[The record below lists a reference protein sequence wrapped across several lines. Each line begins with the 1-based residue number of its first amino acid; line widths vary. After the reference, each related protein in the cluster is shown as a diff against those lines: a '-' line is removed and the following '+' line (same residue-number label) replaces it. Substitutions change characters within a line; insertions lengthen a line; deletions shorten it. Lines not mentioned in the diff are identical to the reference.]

1 MPRITG
7 TAPSFQKTFVAAEAL
22 AAHRLV
28 IQSSTDGQVE
38 YPAGADDTQV
48 LGVTMHAA
56 AAGADVD
63 VIIFGPALLTVDG
76 NASAISVGD
85 WLVSHSADGY
95 GAKRALSDGTTFR
108 EFIGRALEAS
118 TADGDE
124 ISIFFNPFVSATA

>member
-38 YPAGADDTQV
+38 YPAGAADTQV

-56 AAGADVD
+56 AAGQDVD
-63 VIIFGPALLTVDG
+63 VVMFGPALVTVDG
-76 NASAISVGD
+76 AASGISAGD
-85 WLVSHSADGY
+85 WLETHDGT
-95 GAKRALSDGTTFR
+95 GIAGKRALADGTTFR
-108 EFIGRALEAS
+108 ELIGWALEAS

-124 ISIFFNPFVSATA
+124 IAVFITKVPAATA